1 MKIRIIYLF
10 IVWIFFTSCQNSNPR
25 SGKIIRVER
34 VVSGQTIEI
43 TDRSVAVPI
52 LEPIRLIGI
61 QAPDIRQ
68 KPWGQE
74 ARTQLEK
81 LTLGQE
87 VLLEFDVQKK
97 DKFDRQLAYIWLDGK
112 LINEYMAEEGLA
124 LAEPD
129 FPNNKYTERLAN
141 AQEKA
146 RLMGRGIWNPERPMR
161 QTPAQ
166 FRREN
171 LKQ

>member
-1 MKIRIIYLF
+1 MKIRIIFLV
-10 IVWIFFTSCQNSNPR
+10 IAWIFFAGCQNSNPP

-43 TDRSVAVPI
+43 TDRSAAVPI

-61 QAPDIRQ
+61 QAPDVRQ

-97 DKFDRQLAYIWLDGK
+97 DS
-112 LINEYMAEEGLA
+112 N
-124 LAEPD
+124 
-129 FPNNKYTERLAN
+129 
-141 AQEKA
+141 
-146 RLMGRGIWNPERPMR
+146 
-161 QTPAQ
+161 
-166 FRREN
+166 
-171 LKQ
+171 

>member
-1 MKIRIIYLF
+1 MACILL
-10 IVWIFFTSCQNSNPR
+10 VSCQNLNRP
-25 SGKIIRVER
+25 SGKMTRVER

-43 TDRSVAVPI
+43 TDRSAAVPV

-74 ARTQLEK
+74 ARIQLEK

-87 VLLEFDVQKK
+87 VLLEFDVQEK
-97 DKFDRQLAYIWLDGK
+97 DRFNRLLAYVWLGGK
-112 LINEYMAEEGLA
+112 LINEYMVEEGLA
-124 LAEPD
+124 LAEPY
-129 FPNNKYTERLAN
+129 FPNSKYMERLTN
-141 AQEKA
+141 AQERA
-146 RLMGRGIWNPERPMR
+146 RLMGLGIWDPNQPMR
-161 QTPAQ
+161 QTPGQ
-166 FRREN
+166 FRSQN

>member
-1 MKIRIIYLF
+1 MKTKIIYL
-10 IVWIFFTSCQNSNPR
+10 VMACIFLASCQNLNRP
-25 SGKIIRVER
+25 SGKITRVER

-43 TDRSVAVPI
+43 ADRSAAVPV

-74 ARTQLEK
+74 ARIQLEK

-87 VLLEFDVQKK
+87 VLLEFDVQEK
-97 DKFDRQLAYIWLDGK
+97 DRFDRLLAYVWLGGK
-112 LINEYMAEEGLA
+112 LINEYMVKEGLA

-129 FPNNKYTERLAN
+129 FPNTKYIERLTN
-141 AQEKA
+141 AQERA
-146 RLMGRGIWNPERPMR
+146 RLMGLGIWNPDQPMR
-161 QTPAQ
+161 QTPGQ
-166 FRREN
+166 FRSNRE
-171 LKQ
+171 

>member
-1 MKIRIIYLF
+1 MACILL
-10 IVWIFFTSCQNSNPR
+10 VSCQNLNRP
-25 SGKIIRVER
+25 SGKITRVER

-43 TDRSVAVPI
+43 ADRSAAVPL

-74 ARTQLEK
+74 ARIQLEK

-87 VLLEFDVQKK
+87 VLLEFDLQEK
-97 DKFDRQLAYIWLDGK
+97 DKFDRLLAYVWLGGK
-112 LINEYMAEEGLA
+112 LINEYMVKEGLV

-129 FPNNKYTERLAN
+129 FPNTKYMERLTN
-141 AQEKA
+141 AQERA
-146 RLMGRGIWNPERPMR
+146 RLMGLGIWNPDQPMR
-161 QTPAQ
+161 QTPGQ
-166 FRREN
+166 FRSNRE
-171 LKQ
+171 

>member
-1 MKIRIIYLF
+1 MACILLA
-10 IVWIFFTSCQNSNPR
+10 SCQNLSRP
-25 SGKIIRVER
+25 SGQMTRVER

-43 TDRSVAVPI
+43 ADRSLAVPV

-74 ARTQLEK
+74 ARIQLEK

-87 VLLEFDVQKK
+87 VLLEFDIQQK
-97 DKFDRQLAYIWLDGK
+97 DKFDRLLAYIWLGGK
-112 LINEYMAEEGLA
+112 LINEYMVKEGLA

-129 FPNNKYTERLAN
+129 FPNTKYMERLTN
-141 AQEKA
+141 AQERA
-146 RLMGRGIWNPERPMR
+146 RLMGLGIWNPDQPMR
-161 QTPAQ
+161 QTPTQ
-166 FRREN
+166 FRSNRE
-171 LKQ
+171 

>member
-1 MKIRIIYLF
+1 MKTKIICLF
-10 IVWIFFTSCQNSNPR
+10 MTCIFLVSCQQPNLS
-25 SGKIIRVER
+25 SGKITTVER

-43 TDRSVAVPI
+43 TDRSAPVPL

-74 ARTQLEK
+74 AKVELEK

-87 VLLEFDVQKK
+87 VLLEFDTQEK
-97 DKFDRQLAYIWLDGK
+97 DRFDRLLAYVWVEGK
-112 LINEYMAEEGLA
+112 LINEYMVEEGLA

-129 FPNNKYTERLAN
+129 FPNTKYMERLTN
-141 AQEKA
+141 AQERA
-146 RLMGRGIWNPERPMR
+146 R
-161 QTPAQ
+161 
-166 FRREN
+166 
-171 LKQ
+171 